1 MQNRTQTQTLILIF
15 EYSVRNK
22 AKGPQNTAITSFA
35 KTNTQSK
42 NCRKKTN
49 ANQYKQTKRDT
60 KTSKDT
66 QRTHQNKCIQRWH
79 KRQ

>member
-15 EYSVRNK
+15 EYNARNK

-42 NCRKKTN
+42 SCRKKTN
-49 ANQYKQTKRDT
+49 ANQYKKTKSEIN
-60 KTSKDT
+60 TSTNKKH
-66 QRTHQNKCIQRWH
+66 THQNKNIQR
-79 KRQ
+79 